1 MIINTVKAKK
11 KTRNEKTPNKKT
23 TRAEAGLAKAIEA
36 RAEYVRKLKVRPI
49 DLKAGKLISVL
60 DDATAIDLGIKAL
73 DRLEIFNPKNKKKT
87 VAIVDVSSE
96 MVALNEVGLFRDVL
110 ELLGLKG
117 GEEVSVSLVP
127 RPESVKF
134 IKKKL
139 DGIELK
145 EKEIMEIVQGIHE
158 NVLDDVEISAFV
170 SGVYVH
176 GFTFNET
183 VAMTKAILNVGK
195 QLKLK
200 KGLVADKHSIGGIN
214 GRATMLVVPIV
225 AANGLMMPKTSSRAI
240 TSPAGTAD
248 SMEVL
253 APVNLR
259 LGEIKKITEKIGAV
273 ISWGGS
279 VDLAPVD
286 DKIIKVEYPLGID
299 PQGQVIASV
308 MSKKASVSA
317 KYLVI
322 DLPLGPEMKVK
333 SEEEARDMALK
344 FIELGKAFGMQV
356 IAVVTDGSQPSGK
369 AFGPALEAKYVM
381 QILEGKFFDN
391 LAEKSCLIA
400 GALLEETGKAAK
412 GKGYDLARETLESG
426 KALKKMLEI
435 IKAQGGKVTKSDDV
449 HLGKFVEE
457 IRAQKNGTIS
467 YFNIKLLRETAK
479 IAGCPGDKRA
489 GILLAVPKGQRVRKG
504 DLILTLYGETKE
516 KVEMAKKFA
525 EENPAYEMEKVILE
539 KFE

>member
-1 MIINTVKAKK
+1 MKDKKKLKQEKKKLPNMK
-11 KTRNEKTPNKKT
+11 KTRVEVS
-23 TRAEAGLAKAIEA
+23 LIKAIEA
-36 RAEYVRKLKVRPI
+36 RAEYARKLTVKPI

-60 DDATAIDLGIKAL
+60 DDKTAIDLGIKAL
-73 DRLEIFNPKNKKKT
+73 ERLEIFNPKNKKKT

-96 MVALNEVGLFRDVL
+96 MVAVNEVGLFRDVL
-110 ELLGLKG
+110 EALNLKG
-117 GEEVSVSLVP
+117 GEEVSVRLVP

-139 DGIELK
+139 DGIELNA
-145 EKEIMEIVQGIHE
+145 KEITEIVQGIHE
-158 NVLDDVEISAFV
+158 NILDDVEISSFV

-183 VAMTKAILNVGK
+183 VAMTKAIIGVGR

-200 KGLVADKHSIGGIN
+200 KGFICDKHSIGGIN
-214 GRATMLVVPIV
+214 GRATMLVVPII
-225 AANGLMMPKTSSRAI
+225 AANGLLMPKTSSRAI

-259 LGEIKKITEKIGAV
+259 LEDIKRITEKIGAV

-308 MSKKASVSA
+308 MSKKASVGA

-344 FIELGKAFGMQV
+344 FIELGKAFNMQV
-356 IAVVTDGSQPSGK
+356 VAVVTDGSQPSGK
-369 AFGPALEAKYVM
+369 AFGPAIEAKYAM

-391 LAEKSCLIA
+391 LAEKACLVA
-400 GALLEETGKAAK
+400 GALLEEAGKAKK

-435 IKAQGGKVTKSDDV
+435 IKAQGGKITKSEEIHV
-449 HLGKFVEE
+449 GKFVEE
-457 IRAQKNGTIS
+457 IKAQTNGTIS

-489 GILLAVPKGQRVRKG
+489 GLLLAVPKGQRVKKR
-504 DLILTLYGETKE
+504 DLILTIFGETKE
-516 KVEMAKKFA
+516 KVDMAKKFA
-525 EENPAYEMEKVILE
+525 SENPVYEMEKVILE